1 MRLEFSK
8 RALAEIAKANDWWLA
23 NRPDA
28 PLLFDTELNEQ
39 RARRGWGRAF
49 DFRRLGPHA
58 GLDAWA

>member
-28 PLLFDTELNEQ
+28 PLLFTSELNEQ
-39 RARRGWGRAF
+39 LARAR
-49 DFRRLGPHA
+49 L
-58 GLDAWA
+58 